1 MTEYNSMYGTSLVSR
16 AWHTCQICGI
26 SILCDYFRSKYF
38 SSCLNIFIL
47 CDYFSIY
54 QHLTKAH
61 HVSLQDYH
69 NQLMVNYDVDRIDW
83 LNRCIFACKL
93 CKEEFQFRL
102 YTYWDHSQITYYV
115 QWCRKCPSVGT

>member
-26 SILCDYFRSKYF
+26 SILCDYF
-38 SSCLNIFIL
+38 
-47 CDYFSIY
+47 SIY

-69 NQLMVNYDVDRIDW
+69 NQLMVNYDAHSIVAQVGAFEHQLAHQGFRIEKPAVEVPFTQATQI
-83 LNRCIFACKL
+83 NMH
-93 CKEEFQFRL
+93 FRSYEDEYPWRHFTML
-102 YTYWDHSQITYYV
+102 
-115 QWCRKCPSVGT
+115 G